1 MNKKISQI
9 FKKLYKEKIDYY
21 LISTKDEYLNEYA
34 PSYNRRL
41 EWLTNFKGSN
51 GIAFISKNKQY
62 LFTDGRYLLQAEK
75 EIDKNFNIITL
86 PFGLSNRNA
95 DVTISEQTE
104 SIQPHRQWGETQ
116 LSGRIRRFDEVIEE
130 YAINRID
137 FLKMDIEGCEPDL
150 LEFTDIMKNIKY
162 IQFEFGRAW
171 PDLNQYGI
179 GEVMKQY
186 EDTHD
191 FFFIKDKNHPTTNTI
206 DAPLFTLITEPVLN
220 ELNHHLIN
228 DRWGYGGNIL
238 MVNKNINFDYKKIN
252 EDNKPKPKARANAK
266 PKVIVYERKK

>member
-1 MNKKISQI
+1 MQKVITEENRMSLNDVISQYEEELLVFDIVKDDVNVLVDVGCRENYDYAQIKPEAKMYLFDVNEIFINNLSKKI
-9 FKKLYKEKIDYY
+9 E
-21 LISTKDEYLNEYA
+21 
-34 PSYNRRL
+34 
-41 EWLTNFKGSN
+41 
-51 GIAFISKNKQY
+51 
-62 LFTDGRYLLQAEK
+62 
-75 EIDKNFNIITL
+75 DKCFNIIAL

-252 EDNKPKPKARANAK
+252 EDNKPKPKAKTNSK
-266 PKVIVYERKK
+266 PKVIVYQRKK